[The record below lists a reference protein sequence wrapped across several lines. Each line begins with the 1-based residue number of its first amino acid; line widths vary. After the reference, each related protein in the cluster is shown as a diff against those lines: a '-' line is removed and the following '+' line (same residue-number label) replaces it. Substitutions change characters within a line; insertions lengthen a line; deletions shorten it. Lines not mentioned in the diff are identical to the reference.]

1 MGNGSRP
8 RPAGRLVCR
17 GHESGMTERAGR
29 LMLGVVVG
37 LIGRIGVAAL
47 GLILLLWGIGVPLVA
62 LTGAEVEG
70 RITHVRRQLG
80 ERNEVI
86 PNRYAFAITYE
97 FRLPDG
103 TLRTGTSQRIGDFFS
118 PGRLGVG
125 SPVSIRY
132 ASFAPGLS
140 VMDWRLGSLI
150 ENILAAAV
158 GAALL
163 WLQFKK
169 GDRRR

>member
-1 MGNGSRP
+1 LLS
-8 RPAGRLVCR
+8 
-17 GHESGMTERAGR
+17 
-29 LMLGVVVG
+29 
-37 LIGRIGVAAL
+37 AL
-47 GLILLLWGIGVPLVA
+47 GILLMIWGIGVPLVA
-62 LTGAEVEG
+62 LTGAEAQG

-80 ERNEVI
+80 DRNEVI

-125 SPVSIRY
+125 SPVTIHY
-132 ASFAPGLS
+132 APFAPRLS
-140 VMDWRLGSLI
+140 VMDWGLGSLI

-163 WLQFKK
+163 WLQLK
-169 GDRRR
+169 G

>member
-1 MGNGSRP
+1 MGA
-8 RPAGRLVCR
+8 PAKRGGRR
-17 GHESGMTERAGR
+17 RKSAFGRAAR
-29 LMLGVVVG
+29 ALLS
-37 LIGRIGVAAL
+37 AL
-47 GLILLLWGIGVPLVA
+47 GILLMIWGIGVPLVA
-62 LTGAEVEG
+62 LTGAEAQG

-80 ERNEVI
+80 DRNEVI

-125 SPVSIRY
+125 SPVTIHY
-132 ASFAPGLS
+132 APFAPRLS
-140 VMDWRLGSLI
+140 VMDWGLGSLI

-163 WLQFKK
+163 WLQLK
-169 GDRRR
+169 G